1 MGDRAA
7 KAWER
12 LGATEPYFAVLTD
25 ERFRGEL
32 SDADLTKFFAS
43 GRHDVAM
50 ITGSIEA
57 RLESE
62 LRPRLALDFG
72 CGVGRLTLALAERA
86 DRVIGTDVSPS
97 MLAEAERNRLRRE
110 VSNVGFLSVDDALSG
125 QAKYDFILSYI
136 VFQHIPISR
145 GEELLATLLRHLAA
159 GGTCALHFTF
169 ERAGGR
175 MKRIARRLRAEVP
188 LVHRLAQWIAREA
201 PSPYMQMN
209 AYSRERLQRI
219 FTRNAVDLVTDLPTN
234 HGGIGGAIL
243 IGRKRSA

>member
-1 MGDRAA
+1 MGDRSA

-32 SDADLTKFFAS
+32 SAADLARFFAS

-86 DRVIGTDVSPS
+86 ERVIGTDVSKS
-97 MLAEAERNRLRRE
+97 MLAEAERNRQSRD
-110 VSNVGFLSVDDALSG
+110 VANVAFLSIDDALNG
-125 QAKYDFILSYI
+125 QPKYDFILSYI
-136 VFQHIPISR
+136 VFQHIPVSR
-145 GEELLATLLRHLAA
+145 GEELLAALLRHLA
-159 GGTCALHFTF
+159 GGGICALHFTF
-169 ERAGGR
+169 ERAGGA

-188 LVHRLAQWIAREA
+188 LVHRVAQWIAREV

-209 AYSRERLQRI
+209 AYSRERLQRV
-219 FTRNAVDLVTDLPTN
+219 FARNAVDLVTELPTN

-243 IGRKRSA
+243 IGRKRGA